1 MSGCYETYYTNDGP
15 KRCVD
20 GHECPDCRIGG
31 LEQEVSLFRAL
42 LEEVLNEVP
51 HGWGESF
58 SESELAERIR
68 YALGE
73 DGSC

>member
-1 MSGCYETYYTNDGP
+1 MPGCYETYYTNDGP
-15 KRCVD
+15 KRCVPD
-20 GHECPDCRIGG
+20 QECPTCRIGD
-31 LEQEVSLFRAL
+31 LEQEVSVFRAL

-68 YALGE
+68 DALE
-73 DGSC
+73 ESTE

>member
-1 MSGCYETYYTNDGP
+1 MPGCYETYYTNDGP
-15 KRCVD
+15 KRCVPEQ
-20 GHECPDCRIGG
+20 ECPSCRIGG
-31 LEQEVSLFRAL
+31 LQQEVSLFRTL

-68 YALGE
+68 DALE
-73 DGSC
+73 ESTE

>member
-15 KRCVD
+15 KRCVAD
-20 GHECPDCRIGG
+20 QECPDCRIGG
-31 LEQEVSLFRAL
+31 LAQEVSLFRAL

-68 YALGE
+68 DALE
-73 DGSC
+73 EAS